1 MQDTDWASRDWT
13 YGKLL
18 RDKTIVVTGC
28 ASGIG
33 RDTAKLI
40 KQRLQQLESQLQFS

>member
-1 MQDTDWASRDWT
+1 MQETEMRDTDWASRDWT
-13 YGKLL
+13 YGKIL

-28 ASGIG
+28 SSGIG

-40 KQRLQQLESQLQFS
+40 LSLIHI